1 VDFDVV
7 EVAVAVLVKVP
18 QHYVEAPPLE
28 PDADLRAEQPR
39 EFGSVELGAEKPAQV
54 ERARDFELFDVL
66 ADVVEADAEQLKV
79 GQVVFVRRGGE
90 LGSLALGDSEVV

>member
-1 VDFDVV
+1 
-7 EVAVAVLVKVP
+7 
-18 QHYVEAPPLE
+18 
-28 PDADLRAEQPR
+28 
-39 EFGSVELGAEKPAQV
+39 
-54 ERARDFELFDVL
+54 VL